1 MPNRSAG
8 TSCSPCARRTFGS
21 GAIQNLTRRLLE
33 LSLFAKVLIA
43 NSLIVALGAVA
54 GTYLTTEHVRGS
66 PEHTHYEMM
75 VLFGSAGLVLSVAIN
90 ALVLRAAFAPLTQLE
105 RTARRVSGGKLDARV
120 RLGAIRDPETAT
132 LAESFNHM
140 LDTIQAD
147 ARRLEE
153 YSVRLH
159 ELSDQVLLAQEDE
172 RRRLARELHDQTGQE
187 LSTLLLGL
195 KLFRDAAAR
204 PNPDLPAL
212 RTQAAE
218 LGELARS
225 TLDGVRTLALE
236 LRPRMLDDLGL
247 ATALRA
253 YVDEW
258 SARARVPVEF
268 TTTLEGTKLPSN
280 TEIAVYR
287 LVQEALVN
295 VAKHADA
302 SHVTVRIE
310 RRDGELTAEV
320 RDDGRGMELPHLPHQ
335 SSQEPR
341 GNGAPRLDERSA
353 GGGLSAGLGLF
364 GAQERVALV
373 GGQFTLESAPG
384 QGTTVRAVIP
394 LTGRGE

>member
-1 MPNRSAG
+1 MGVAQR
-8 TSCSPCARRTFGS
+8 
-21 GAIQNLTRRLLE
+21 LTQRLLG

-43 NSLIVALGAVA
+43 NSLVVALGAVA
-54 GTYLTTEHVRGS
+54 GTYLTTQHVRAA
-66 PEHTHYEMM
+66 PDHTHYEMM
-75 VLFGSAGLVLSVAIN
+75 ALFGGSGLALSVAIN
-90 ALVLRAAFAPLTQLE
+90 AVVLRAAFAPLKQLE
-105 RTARRVSGGKLDARV
+105 RTARRVTSGELDARA
-120 RLGAIRDPETAT
+120 RLGVIRDPDTAT
-132 LAESFNHM
+132 LAESFNLM

-153 YSVRLH
+153 YSIRLR

-204 PNPDLPAL
+204 PTPDLPAL
-212 RTQAAE
+212 RTQATE
-218 LGELARS
+218 LAELARS

-253 YVDEW
+253 YAEEW
-258 SARARVPVEF
+258 SARARVPVDF
-268 TTTLEGTKLPSN
+268 TADLGDMKLPSN

-302 SHVTVRIE
+302 SRVNVRVE
-310 RRDGELTAEV
+310 RRNGELLAEV
-320 RDDGRGMELPHLPHQ
+320 RDNGRGMTLPEKGTPASGRARIEDRHG
-335 SSQEPR
+335 E
-341 GNGAPRLDERSA
+341 
-353 GGGLSAGLGLF
+353 GGLSAGLGLF
-364 GAQERVALV
+364 GAQERIALV
-373 GGQFTLESAPG
+373 GGRFALESAPG
-384 QGTTVRAVIP
+384 EGTTVRAVIP
-394 LTGRGE
+394 LTSRER

>member
-1 MPNRSAG
+1 MSVPQQL
-8 TSCSPCARRTFGS
+8 ARW
-21 GAIQNLTRRLLE
+21 LLG

-43 NSLIVALGAVA
+43 NSLVVALGAVA
-54 GTYLTTEHVRGS
+54 GTYLTSQHVRSS

-75 VLFGSAGLVLSVAIN
+75 LLFGGAGLALSVALN
-90 ALVLRAAFAPLTQLE
+90 ALVLRAAFSPLAQLE
-105 RTARRVSGGKLDARV
+105 RTARRVSGGELDARV

-140 LDTIQAD
+140 LDTIRTD

-153 YSVRLH
+153 YSVRLQ
-159 ELSDQVLLAQEDE
+159 ELSDQVLLAQEEE

-204 PNPDLPAL
+204 PSPDLPAL

-218 LGELARS
+218 LAELARS

-253 YVDEW
+253 YAEEW
-258 SARARVPVEF
+258 SARAGVPVDF
-268 TTTLEGTKLPSN
+268 TAEISDTKLPSN
-280 TEIAVYR
+280 TELAVYR

-302 SHVTVRIE
+302 SRVSVRIE
-310 RRDGELTAEV
+310 RRDGELLAEV
-320 RDDGRGMELPHLPHQ
+320 RDDGRGMVLPERGRPY
-335 SSQEPR
+335 SSD
-341 GNGAPRLDERSA
+341 GAGRLEERH

-364 GAQERVALV
+364 GAQERIALV
-373 GGQFTLESAPG
+373 GGRFALESAPG

>member
-1 MPNRSAG
+1 MHRP
-8 TSCSPCARRTFGS
+8 ARLRHQV
-21 GAIQNLTRRLLE
+21 IQHVASRLLG

-43 NSLIVALGAVA
+43 NSLVVALGAVA
-54 GTYLTTEHVRGS
+54 GTYLTTEHVRAS
-66 PEHTHYEMM
+66 PDHAHYEMM
-75 VLFGSAGLVLSVAIN
+75 ALFGGAGLALSVALN
-90 ALVLRAAFAPLTQLE
+90 AVVLRAAFSPLAQLE
-105 RTARRVSGGKLDARV
+105 RTARRVTGGELAARV

-132 LAESFNHM
+132 LAESFNLM

-153 YSVRLH
+153 YSVRLQ

-204 PNPDLPAL
+204 PQPDLPAL
-212 RTQAAE
+212 RTQATE
-218 LGELARS
+218 LAELARS

-258 SARARVPVEF
+258 SARARVPVNFSADLGEA
-268 TTTLEGTKLPSN
+268 KIPSN

-302 SHVTVRIE
+302 SQVSVKLE
-310 RRDGELTAEV
+310 RRDDALVAEV
-320 RDDGRGMELPHLPHQ
+320 RDDGRGMELP
-335 SSQEPR
+335 PR
-341 GNGAPRLDERSA
+341 ATGSNGRLDERHG

-373 GGQFTLESAPG
+373 GGRFALESAPG

-394 LTGRGE
+394 LRGHG